1 MHWGPPAKYLLV
13 GQGHLSRI
21 SLIFSFISS
30 MDRYLTL
37 KTGRTRKHIMM
48 MKMITAAGY
57 IKATRMVSPRTQ
69 GRTKRAIGAFRKGR
83 KNTVKN
89 SLLQMKPLFSRRISD

>member
-1 MHWGPPAKYLLV
+1 MHWGPPGKYLLV
-13 GQGHLSRI
+13 GQGDLSRI

-30 MDRYLTL
+30 MDRYLAL
-37 KTGRTRKHIMM
+37 KTGRTRKHIMR

-57 IKATRMVSPRTQ
+57 IKATKMISSMTQ

-89 SLLQMKPLFSRRISD
+89 SLLHMKPLFPRRISD